1 MPKIQHFL
9 IDWFKKNQRQLPWR
23 NSKSAYKIWLS
34 EIILQQTQVVQ
45 GTQYY
50 LKFCKAFPSVSELAD
65 ASENT
70 VFKLWEGLGYYNR
83 AKNLHFTAKTIKN
96 DFNGVFPCKYDE
108 ILKLKGIGPY
118 TAAAISSFAF
128 NNPKPLVDGNVF
140 RLYSRLFDIP
150 TPINTS
156 KGQKEFTFLAEKL
169 LSELNVKQGVVYN
182 QAIMEYGALVCTP
195 KTPKCGECGLQS
207 KCLSFKND
215 SIKNRPIKLK
225 SKPKRERIFSYIL
238 FQQDSKF
245 WVEKRLEKDIWN
257 KLYQPFLIEGDIE
270 KISTLDINKDNIQ
283 TISKTI
289 KHVLSH
295 QNLHITFF
303 SYELDPKEKF
313 DFLSRGEWITKK
325 QFQEYPFPQV
335 VSKFLAE
342 I

>member
-1 MPKIQHFL
+1 MPKIQSFL
-9 IDWFKKNQRQLPWR
+9 VDWFQKNQRQLPWR

-34 EIILQQTQVVQ
+34 EIILQQTQVIQ

-50 LKFCKAFPSVSELAD
+50 LKFCDAFPSVTELAD

-70 VFKLWEGLGYYNR
+70 VFKMWEGLGYYNR
-83 AKNLHFTAKTIKN
+83 AKNLHFTAKIIKN
-96 DFNGVFPCKYDE
+96 DFNGVFPSKYEE
-108 ILKLKGIGPY
+108 IIKLKGIGPY

-150 TPINTS
+150 TPINSS
-156 KGQKEFTFLAEKL
+156 KGQKEFTLLAEKL
-169 LSELNVKQGVVYN
+169 LSEINVKQGIVYN

-195 KTPKCGECGLQS
+195 KTPKCEECGLKS

-215 SIKNRPIKLK
+215 TIKNRPTKLK

-238 FQQDSKF
+238 FKQGSKYWF
-245 WVEKRLEKDIWN
+245 EKRIEKDIWN
-257 KLYQPFLIEGDIE
+257 QLYQPFLIEGL
-270 KISTLDINKDNIQ
+270 LDDEFL
-283 TISKTI
+283 TGISKNKLQPISKSI

-303 SYELDPKEKF
+303 SYALESKKDF
-313 DFLSRGEWITKK
+313 DFLSKGEWVEKNEFID
-325 QFQEYPFPQV
+325 YPFPQV
-335 VSKFLAE
+335 VSKFLE
-342 I
+342 NI